1 VPSLLAV
8 IQDPGGS
15 KRFSVAVF
23 FFIMGACLALSLFSY
38 VCILLLMNS
47 ARVRQHLEG
56 ASTDQVRAPSQQ
68 PVRTPVRPALIG
80 PSLPLNTHAPCLLTW
95 WCLAADGS
103 AYAGTI
109 IVRPD
114 PAALIQSRNDCERS

>member
-1 VPSLLAV
+1 VRWRWWRWRGEGINGLVPSLLAV

-23 FFIMGACLALSLFSY
+23 FFIIGACLALSLFSY

-56 ASTDQVRAPSQQ
+56 APTDQVRAPPQQ
-68 PVRTPVRPALIG
+68 PVRKPVRTYKTSAQPFITNITT
-80 PSLPLNTHAPCLLTW
+80 NTRAPCLVVVP
-95 WCLAADGS
+95 G
-103 AYAGTI
+103 G
-109 IVRPD
+109 
-114 PAALIQSRNDCERS
+114 

>member
-1 VPSLLAV
+1 MPSLLAV
-8 IQDPGGS
+8 VQDPGGS

-56 ASTDQVRAPSQQ
+56 APTDQVRAPSQQ
-68 PVRTPVRPALIG
+68 PVRTPARPAFIG
-80 PSLPLNTHAPCLLTW
+80 PSPPP
-95 WCLAADGS
+95 DGP

-109 IVRPD
+109 IVRPE
-114 PAALIQSRNDCERS
+114 PAALIQSRDDCERS